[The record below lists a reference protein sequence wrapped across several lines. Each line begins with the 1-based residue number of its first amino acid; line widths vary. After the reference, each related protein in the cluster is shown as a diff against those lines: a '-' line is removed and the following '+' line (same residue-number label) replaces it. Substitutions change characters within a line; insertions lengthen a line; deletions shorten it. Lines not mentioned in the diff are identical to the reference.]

1 VRACARQMTHMIR
14 HLEISKPSGRNTAAA
29 SHHVVLGDT
38 ANMEKW
44 PIHERAGVREL
55 RVRHHPGRTAKPTN
69 QLSAASGFMILWRRR
84 ENLRLGERGHP

>member
-1 VRACARQMTHMIR
+1 MCARARQMMHMMR
-14 HLEISKPSGRNTAAA
+14 HLEFSKRSASQSNTAAA

-44 PIHERAGVREL
+44 PIHDKAGVREL

-69 QLSAASGFMILWRRR
+69 QLSASGFMIL
-84 ENLRLGERGHP
+84 